1 MQQSVFTSDQ
11 SFSIDKCGQVD
22 AISGHAAILIPF
34 YFFPLI
40 ILFVIITRKIV
51 LKIKHILP
59 DKFVDFVCMYRK
71 FQTLG
76 VTLFEPVVLS
86 AAR

>member
-40 ILFVIITRKIV
+40 ILFVIITTKIV

-59 DKFVDFVCMYRK
+59 YKFVDIYVHTQKIPDFGCHII
-71 FQTLG
+71 
-76 VTLFEPVVLS
+76 
-86 AAR
+86 